1 MATSTSST
9 RYLSGHPIWFELNAD
24 DEIENDDASIGAEK
38 KNLTMTRIIDHMKR
52 NRVEYAKLNVRT
64 NPKSMKSVRLY
75 LFSCVSKYLLFK
87 RDRYEIS

>member
-38 KNLTMTRIIDHMKR
+38 KNLTMTRIIDHMNGIASSTPNSTSERIR
-52 NRVEYAKLNVRT
+52 NR
-64 NPKSMKSVRLY
+64 
-75 LFSCVSKYLLFK
+75 
-87 RDRYEIS
+87 